1 MTSARIVSALLAASL
16 LAACGGGGSSSPAPV
31 TNTPVASQPEEP
43 APPVQGPQTRPDIL
57 TEPFADYGTVLNI
70 LPPGQDDIGGIS
82 SLTTDI
88 PGLGDLV
95 STLFDDLVA
104 ETGLVPALS
113 KEPHFDDQ
121 LGLYDALV
129 RSEPGLTDDQLLD
142 YFKAAP
148 LLPADGGNWESE
160 QTVEAGSYQVAIKR
174 DNFGV
179 PHIFGDSR
187 RDALFGVGYVTAADR
202 LFLLDVLRRAGR
214 GELSRFLGPADFS
227 FDEDIAVNAPYREED
242 RTAMIGKTIA
252 RFGDDGAQVFDDA
265 TDYVAGLNQY
275 VADARS
281 GLLQVPVE
289 YVAWGSS
296 WSLL

>member
-1 MTSARIVSALLAASL
+1 MIPARIICALLAASC
-16 LAACGGGGSSSPAPV
+16 LAACGGGSSSNNPAPV
-31 TNTPVASQPEEP
+31 ANTPTPNQPET
-43 APPVQGPQTRPDIL
+43 PVTPTGPEERPSGL
-57 TEPFADYGTVLNI
+57 TTPFADYGTVLNI

-148 LLPADGGNWESE
+148 LVSACSIAARLRKPPVTISGTETSACM
-160 QTVEAGSYQVAIKR
+160 
-174 DNFGV
+174 
-179 PHIFGDSR
+179 
-187 RDALFGVGYVTAADR
+187 ALAKST
-202 LFLLDVLRRAGR
+202 
-214 GELSRFLGPADFS
+214 
-227 FDEDIAVNAPYREED
+227 
-242 RTAMIGKTIA
+242 K
-252 RFGDDGAQVFDDA
+252 
-265 TDYVAGLNQY
+265 
-275 VADARS
+275 
-281 GLLQVPVE
+281 
-289 YVAWGSS
+289 
-296 WSLL
+296 